1 MWLCKSSQA
10 GKQGRGKGI
19 WDESP
24 NDSMSL
30 QSSDLKI
37 YGFPTFSVIWKG
49 EFDQE
54 TGLVRT
60 RFFLQLGCTRISD
73 LFCQWIVCIYIYM
86 CHLLDHK
93 TYDFSQLITYH
104 PFLTICMS
112 YFYIRVTLSNYHLFT
127 TCSLFS
133 PSTPLQL
140 QPGMEEST
148 ERIHFD
154 EFHVL
159 DVPLEIN

>member
-60 RFFLQLGCTRISD
+60 RFFPQLGCTRISD
-73 LFCQWIVCIYIYM
+73 LFCQWIVCVCM

-104 PFLTICMS
+104 PFLTICIS
-112 YFYIRVTLSNYHLFT
+112 YFYIWVTIIF
-127 TCSLFS
+127 
-133 PSTPLQL
+133 LQL
-140 QPGMEEST
+140 VAFFPINTSST
-148 ERIHFD
+148 ATWDGRIHRADSFRW
-154 EFHVL
+154 
-159 DVPLEIN
+159 VPCAWCSSWD